1 MADNTKD
8 DVATKR
14 GEHRPAAN
22 QRPIAGTS
30 DPRDPGFV
38 GSDPASVE
46 ERRRRD
52 EKMRHD
58 NEEIQKRNREK
69 AREYADKLFEAEQQR
84 LADAQKELKERR
96 DLVQKHQDDR
106 RKEDERRAALSP
118 AERLEEDEKRASRTP
133 EEIAKENEEKGI
145 VGFVS
150 PEQMDQINPLVSTPS
165 YPLYNETAHP
175 AEMVLTEANGQR
187 SRAYAYLADPVTIK
201 VGQPLKQ
208 TVAPTS
214 TTPGTFVAAAV
225 GADCSAIALY
235 GGTSNP
241 TNGLRIAVLVR
252 DCEINGYCISWGSIT
267 VPEQAIGLTTLAAAG
282 IIVRY

>member
-1 MADNTKD
+1 MADKTKD
-8 DVATKR
+8 DVALHEGRR
-14 GEHRPAAN
+14 GVPD

-30 DPRDPGFV
+30 DPNYVADPRT
-38 GSDPASVE
+38 AE
-46 ERRRRD
+46 ARRQAD
-52 EKMRHD
+52 EKMRKD
-58 NEEIQKRNREK
+58 NEEAQQK
-69 AREYADKLFEAEQQR
+69 AREKSREFSDKMFEAQQQR
-84 LADAQKELKERR
+84 LADEQKQVKEQRELRE
-96 DLVQKHQDDR
+96 KHQDDR
-106 RKEDERRAALSP
+106 QKEIERRAALSP

-150 PEQMDQINPLVSTPS
+150 PEQMDQINPLAGTPS
-165 YPLYNETAHP
+165 YPLFNETAHP
-175 AEMVLTEANGQR
+175 TEMVLTEANGQR

-214 TTPGTFVAAAV
+214 TTPGTFVPAAV
-225 GADCSAIALY
+225 GADCTAIALY

-241 TNGLRIAVLVR
+241 SNGLRIAVLVR
-252 DCEINGYCISWGSIT
+252 DCEVNGYQISWGAIT
-267 VPEQAIGLTTLAAAG
+267 VPEQAIGLTTLAAQG